1 MLFRWLSLLRL
12 SLVSMRTLFTSLS
25 FVFFLSLSACD
36 SSSNNQQPS
45 EITLGLAA
53 PLTGT
58 STRAGQDMRIAMEMA
73 VALANEDLAEGA
85 PSYRLSV
92 EDTKSTTEGAE
103 EAFRNLISNG
113 AVFIVGPYSSA
124 NTNHIIPIIDEARVV
139 TIAPASAAQG
149 LSAKSDWLFRSSLT
163 VDVLIPAG
171 VRATQ
176 KYLDYNNVGVLTN
189 AGDHFSQNA
198 EDKFVEEIDQLS
210 GVSVGMKQSFN
221 RPGSDPVPD
230 LTPQI
235 NALTSATP
243 MLDALFFFGL
253 APDRHNFIL
262 KAHELGVTDLPFVIT
277 LLSTSDIRLAHESA
291 PSSPEG
297 VLALQVWISGSNHP
311 TSQAY
316 VKEHQ
321 RRYNGIP
328 SDFSARAYAA
338 ADLLL
343 RAISE
348 VTPDNISN
356 EAVRDRLAL
365 IRNIDTIYGPFSFDE
380 DGDAEFTPLVGIVR
394 GTDIV
399 LLED

>member
-1 MLFRWLSLLRL
+1 MAMRILFI
-12 SLVSMRTLFTSLS
+12 SLS
-25 FVFFLSLSACD
+25 FVFFLGLSACD
-36 SSSNNQQPS
+36 TSSSNRQPS
-45 EITLGLAA
+45 RITVGLAA

-73 VALANEDLAEGA
+73 VDLANEDLAEGT
-85 PSYRLSV
+85 PPFRLYV

-113 AVFIVGPYSSA
+113 AVFIVGPYSST
-124 NTNHIIPIIDEARVV
+124 NTNHIIPIVDEARVV

-149 LSAKSDWLFRSSLT
+149 LAAKSDWLFRSSLT
-163 VDVLIPAG
+163 VDALMPSG

-176 KYLDYNNVGVLTN
+176 QYLDYMNVGVLTN

-198 EDKFVEEIDQLS
+198 EDKFVEEIGKLS

-221 RPGSDPVPD
+221 RPGSTPVPD

-235 NALTSATP
+235 NALTGATP
-243 MLDALFFFGL
+243 ALDALFFFGL
-253 APDRHNFIL
+253 APDRYSFIL
-262 KAHELGVTDLPFVIT
+262 KAHELGVTGLPFVIT
-277 LLSTSDIRLAHESA
+277 LLSTSDIRAARESA
-291 PSSPEG
+291 PSSTEG
-297 VLALQVWISGSNHP
+297 ILALHVWIAGSSHS

-316 VKEHQ
+316 VTEHKK
-321 RRYNGIP
+321 RYNSTP
-328 SDFSARAYAA
+328 SDFHARAYAA

-343 RAISE
+343 RAITK

-356 EAVRDRLAL
+356 DAVREELAKM
-365 IRNIDTIYGPFSFDE
+365 RNIDTIYGPFSFDGN
-380 DGDAEFTPLVGIVR
+380 GDAEFTPLVGIVR
-394 GTDIV
+394 GNSIE

>member
-1 MLFRWLSLLRL
+1 MRILFI
-12 SLVSMRTLFTSLS
+12 SLS
-25 FVFFLSLSACD
+25 FVFLLSLSACD
-36 SSSNNQQPS
+36 SSNNNQQPS
-45 EITLGLAA
+45 EITIGLAA

-58 STRAGQDMRIAMEMA
+58 STRAGQDLRVAVEMA

-85 PSYRLSV
+85 PPFRLSV
-92 EDTKSTTEGAE
+92 EDTKSTTEGTE

-113 AVFIVGPYSSA
+113 VVFIVGPYTSS
-124 NTNHIIPIIDEARVV
+124 NTNQIISLIDEARVV

-149 LSAKSDWLFRSSLT
+149 LAAKSDWLFRSSLT
-163 VDVLIPAG
+163 VDVLMPAG
-171 VRATQ
+171 VSATQ
-176 KYLDYNNVGVLTN
+176 KYLDFKNVGVLTN

-198 EDKFVEEIDQLS
+198 EDKFIEEINQLS

-221 RPGSDPVPD
+221 RPGSDPQPD

-243 MLDALFFFGL
+243 KLDALFFFGL
-253 APDRHNFIL
+253 PADRLNFIL
-262 KAHELGVTDLPFVIT
+262 KAHELGVKDLPFVIT
-277 LLSTSDIRLAHESA
+277 LLSTSDIRSAHESA

-297 VLALQVWISGSNHP
+297 ILALQVWISGSIHP

-321 RRYNGIP
+321 KRYNGIP

-343 RAISE
+343 RAITE

-356 EAVRDRLAL
+356 DAVRERLARM
-365 IRNIDTIYGPFSFDE
+365 RNIDTIYGPFSFDAN
-380 DGDAEFTPLVGIVR
+380 GDAEYTPLVGVVR
-394 GTDIV
+394 GTSIE